1 MVAMRSPIA
10 ERFSP
15 KQPFTVQ
22 NVMLST
28 LSGTE
33 IVVPAKTFD
42 ANLVYPESLL
52 RLVQEAKLGPDAIFW
67 FTLVTRDKDN
77 VMYQTVLQATAAQV
91 QPRTNKSRDGGVGL
105 ATWVA
110 RTMAPLSDDPTPAK
124 VSKPVVVTENTFEMI
139 AHSLEVD
146 CYTQDGGPTR
156 AEAVAAVHSSN
167 QLFDKLGKNPR
178 DGSKNHRVVPMGL
191 MDEGTPAAKR
201 RQTTETPQR
210 SPAPEARASKEKP
223 AVETS
228 PPVVRNRDSTLN
240 ATWRRQGVSIPE
252 PRIPTTGG
260 EPRYNRVGDVLVMRQ

>member
-1 MVAMRSPIA
+1 MRSPIA

-15 KQPFTVQ
+15 KQLFTVQ

-124 VSKPVVVTENTFEMI
+124 VSKPVVVTENTFE
-139 AHSLEVD
+139 
-146 CYTQDGGPTR
+146 P
-156 AEAVAAVHSSN
+156 N
-167 QLFDKLGKNPR
+167 
-178 DGSKNHRVVPMGL
+178 
-191 MDEGTPAAKR
+191 
-201 RQTTETPQR
+201 R
-210 SPAPEARASKEKP
+210 SPRREDVHDPVLRTRDHDHAAEP
-223 AVETS
+223 AGEVW
-228 PPVVRNRDSTLN
+228 PVPHLRIGRHVRLK
-240 ATWRRQGVSIPE
+240 
-252 PRIPTTGG
+252 
-260 EPRYNRVGDVLVMRQ
+260 Y